1 MPAARRP
8 AVVGVSAAV
17 ALTLAALF
25 LLDVLIQQHLSHQLG
40 TVALASRAGPGVL
53 SLGELG
59 MGAGGSEAVS
69 LAHAQAEW
77 AWRYGGA
84 LVVGLGTAGVLLNG
98 VAAEAARRLE
108 SWLPRAAHRTS
119 PRA

>member
-8 AVVGVSAAV
+8 AVLGVSAAV

-25 LLDVLIQQHLSHQLG
+25 LLDLLIQQHLGHQLG
-40 TVALASRAGPGVL
+40 TVGLATRAGPGVI

-59 MGAGGSEAVS
+59 MGAGAGEAVS

-98 VAAEAARRLE
+98 VAAGAARRLE
-108 SWLPRAAHRTS
+108 AWLPRVT
-119 PRA
+119 PRASSRA